1 MAVKTN
7 GKEEKMK
14 SITDKKMKELIKK
27 ADEAK
32 TNGKPLGEV
41 FEEFAKK
48 TGGAKGSIRNA
59 YYAAIK
65 RAATDKEYSKAVLG
79 EIKPKVA
86 KIIEFDEA
94 EAKIM
99 LKKILIKVTEGRSVR
114 SSIGLIASDPKQAL
128 RYQNKYR
135 NMIACDKPTVIE
147 TVNEIKR
154 ERGECYNPYDR
165 REEPVL
171 KRLKAEINALY
182 DRIAE
187 NLRKENEALKRE
199 NAELKR
205 EISALK
211 NAESKSSISKDY
223 FENVDARPNRK
234 A

>member
-1 MAVKTN
+1 
-7 GKEEKMK
+7 MK
-14 SITDKKMKELIKK
+14 SSTDKNMKELIKK

-32 TNGKPLGEV
+32 SNGKPLGGV

-48 TGGAKGSIRNA
+48 TGGAKGSVRNA

-65 RAATDKEYSKAVLG
+65 RANTDKEYSEAVFG
-79 EIKPKVA
+79 GIKPKVA
-86 KIIEFDEA
+86 KIIEFDKA

-135 NMIACDKPTVIE
+135 NMLAFDKPTVIE

-154 ERGECYNPYDR
+154 ETGECYDPYGRAD
-165 REEPVL
+165 EPML

-205 EISALK
+205 EISSLK
-211 NAESKSSISKDY
+211 SADNKASLSKDY

>member
-1 MAVKTN
+1 
-7 GKEEKMK
+7 MK
-14 SITDKKMKELIKK
+14 SSTDKNMKELIKK

-32 TNGKPLGEV
+32 SNGKPLGDV

-48 TGGAKGSIRNA
+48 TGGAKGSVRNA

-65 RAATDKEYSKAVLG
+65 RANTDKEYSEAVFG
-79 EIKPKVA
+79 GIKPKVA

-135 NMIACDKPTVIE
+135 NMLAFDKPTVIE

-154 ERGECYNPYDR
+154 ETGECYDPYGRSD
-165 REEPVL
+165 EPML

-187 NLRKENEALKRE
+187 NLRKENEALKKE

-205 EISALK
+205 EISSLK
-211 NAESKSSISKDY
+211 SADNKASLSKDY

>member
-1 MAVKTN
+1 
-7 GKEEKMK
+7 
-14 SITDKKMKELIKK
+14 MKELIKK

-32 TNGKPLGEV
+32 SNGKPLGDV

-48 TGGAKGSIRNA
+48 TGGAKGSVRNA

-65 RAATDKEYSKAVLG
+65 RANTDKEYSEAVFG
-79 EIKPKVA
+79 GIKPKVA

-135 NMIACDKPTVIE
+135 NMLAFDKPTVIE

-154 ERGECYNPYDR
+154 ETGECYDPYGRSD
-165 REEPVL
+165 EPML
-171 KRLKAEINALY
+171 KKT
-182 DRIAE
+182 
-187 NLRKENEALKRE
+187 
-199 NAELKR
+199 
-205 EISALK
+205 
-211 NAESKSSISKDY
+211 
-223 FENVDARPNRK
+223 
-234 A
+234 